1 MIIVETTISNET
13 GLHARPALMFVQKA
27 NQFKSDIFI
36 IKGEKKV
43 NAKSILG
50 ILSLGLSKGTKVK
63 IKIEGEDEEIAAEEL
78 KRMIEVELTR

>member
-36 IKGEKKV
+36 IKGEKEV

-50 ILSLGLSKGTKVK
+50 ILSLGLSKGAKVK

-78 KRMIEVELTR
+78 KRMIEVELAR